1 MLGHIRSGTLDKFKE
16 AFDKALDQ
24 GEGFSKAAQ
33 GCSQAFMAV
42 FDEKCAGINENTN
55 SKVFQIDTKNSIY
68 IFSRDVKSD

>member
-33 GCSQAFMAV
+33 GCSQVFMAV

-55 SKVFQIDTKNSIY
+55 STVFQIGTHNSIY
-68 IFSRDVKSD
+68 IFSRGVKSD